1 MVVTAGGFAQPL
13 RVLFSP
19 LFALRRVCN
28 PAPLCGGLLSEGAC
42 VSTRYWHC
50 ANWRCCWLPCSPE
63 EMM

>member
-28 PAPLCGGLLSEGAC
+28 PAPLCGGLLSEGALRVYPVLALC
-42 VSTRYWHC
+42 ELALLLVAVFS
-50 ANWRCCWLPCSPE
+50 
-63 EMM
+63 